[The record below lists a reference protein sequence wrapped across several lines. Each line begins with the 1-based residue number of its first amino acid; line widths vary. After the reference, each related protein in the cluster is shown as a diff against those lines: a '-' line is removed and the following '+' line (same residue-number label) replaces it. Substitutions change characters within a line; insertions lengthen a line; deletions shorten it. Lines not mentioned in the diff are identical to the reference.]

1 VVGALT
7 ALPGLAFVALLVW
20 LPGWTVGRRVAAT
33 DGFARVL
40 WGTST
45 LSVVGLVLA
54 RLESFSLAALA
65 AGVGIASVA
74 LAVAGHLRP
83 DTWEARN
90 PRHPDTA
97 RGRTGRRIAAAAG
110 LATVL
115 WCWPPFETV
124 LGASDSTMYVNAG
137 IHLARSGSLFV
148 RGTAAS
154 VLGEQTATVIFAS
167 VRADGAGPFVRLP
180 GGLLAARVIDDVMVP
195 AFFPLLPVWTGVA
208 TLVGGH
214 EAAPAVAPLAAGLAV
229 WAVTLFVAETAGT
242 TAAVAAALLLLANF
256 AFWWFGRFTMPE
268 PLACAFLWGGLV
280 MLRRRHYV
288 SAGTM
293 FGLASLARA
302 ETLLFVIGATA
313 LWAVWTRPGRTR
325 LVGLAL
331 GFVPLAL
338 LAVAGLVVLPN
349 HHLAYLWND
358 LILGALRVGT
368 DSSTGGAL
376 PAIGLIGLLGGAGL
390 LLALR
395 SGSFSDRALR
405 VLSVLAVALASGL
418 YLFAGGRS
426 DPSRSL
432 LWLGAYCS
440 WPVLVFAVAGTW
452 VLWRD
457 GDETARLAIILSGMA
472 LLIFTINPRVAGF
485 HPWAI
490 RRFVPVVIPGLI
502 VGAAVAVAAVAERA
516 RGRRALAAALTLAAL
531 VLLEVRPVLAVRDR
545 TYYAGGFDVVE
556 TVAETMPTDAIAVV
570 DSLIADVQIQV
581 PLWLARGRET
591 VMMRGAT
598 VTWRAAMY
606 ALVAS
611 GRPTY
616 WLNHHLGEPPPLP
629 GLRFEIVPP
638 AQEIKLL
645 LPDAP
650 PNGPP
655 ARMIA
660 HRFPLRI
667 YRVTATDD
675 GAGERKS

>member
-20 LPGWTVGRRVAAT
+20 LPGWTVGRRVAGT

-40 WGTST
+40 WGVST

-54 RLESFSLAALA
+54 RLESFSPATLA
-65 AGVGIASVA
+65 AGVGIASVVLA
-74 LAVAGHLRP
+74 LRGGAP
-83 DTWEARN
+83 EARDR
-90 PRHPDTA
+90 PLMGAPS
-97 RGRTGRRIAAAAG
+97 GRTGRRIAAAAG

-154 VLGEQTATVIFAS
+154 LLGEQTATVIFPS
-167 VRADGAGPFVRLP
+167 VRADGAGPFIRLP
-180 GGLLAARVIDDVMVP
+180 GGLLAAHRSDEVMVP
-195 AFFPLLPVWTGVA
+195 AFFPLLPVWTAVA
-208 TLVGGH
+208 TLAGGQ

-229 WAVTLFVAETAGT
+229 WAVTLFVAETAGA
-242 TAAVAAALLLLANF
+242 TAAVAAGLLLLANF

-280 MLRRRHYV
+280 MLRRRLYV
-288 SAGTM
+288 TAGTM

-313 LWAVWTRPGRTR
+313 MWAVWTRPGRTR

-358 LILGALRVGT
+358 LTLGVWRVWT
-368 DSSTGGAL
+368 DSSAGAAALL
-376 PAIGLIGLLGGAGL
+376 PAIALIGLLVGAGL
-390 LLALR
+390 LFSLR
-395 SGSFSDRALR
+395 GGSSSDRTLR
-405 VLSVLAVALASGL
+405 VLSVLALALASGL
-418 YLFAGGRS
+418 YLFAGGGS
-426 DPSRSL
+426 DPIRSL
-432 LWLGAYCS
+432 QWLGAYCS
-440 WPVLVFAVAGTW
+440 WPVLAFAVAGTW

-457 GDETARLAIILSGMA
+457 GDETAHLALILCGIA
-472 LLIFTINPRVAGF
+472 LLVFAINPRVAGF

-502 VGAAVAVAAVAERA
+502 VGAAVAVAAVAERV

-556 TVAETMPTDAIAVV
+556 RVAEAMPTDAIAVV

-581 PLWLARGRET
+581 PVWLARGRET

-606 ALVAS
+606 ALAAS
-611 GRPTY
+611 GRPIY

-638 AQEIKLL
+638 AQEIRLL

-655 ARMIA
+655 VRMIA

-667 YRVTATDD
+667 YRVIR
-675 GAGERKS
+675 E